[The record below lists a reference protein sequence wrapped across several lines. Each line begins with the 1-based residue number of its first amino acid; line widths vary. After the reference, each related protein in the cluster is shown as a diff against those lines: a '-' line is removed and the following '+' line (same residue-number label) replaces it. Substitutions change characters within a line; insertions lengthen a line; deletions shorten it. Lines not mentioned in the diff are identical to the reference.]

1 MTSHPIKEYIR
12 KRRTS
17 EAACL
22 LRQTN
27 LPSIEIGFRCGFD
40 TYQTYIKTF
49 KRNTGL
55 TPRLYR
61 KTEVIYSFERIRL
74 HERFSYLEEREI
86 SERFPD
92 VKVISLSPQE
102 GIGYLH
108 VADRDEG
115 LEEEKVSTA

>member
-1 MTSHPIKEYIR
+1 MTGHPIKEYIR

-49 KRNTGL
+49 KRNTGSENTNYSEFRIL
-55 TPRLYR
+55 QIRGLMSIA
-61 KTEVIYSFERIRL
+61 TEE
-74 HERFSYLEEREI
+74 
-86 SERFPD
+86 
-92 VKVISLSPQE
+92 
-102 GIGYLH
+102 
-108 VADRDEG
+108 
-115 LEEEKVSTA
+115 